1 MNRHI
6 RQVKELED
14 DIAAITQ
21 QMTLATRVTDLAK
34 QASVFVFLIKFWC
47 DKTQCV

>member
-21 QMTLATRVTDLAK
+21 QMTLATRVTWRSK
-34 QASVFVFLIKFWC
+34 QVFLFS
-47 DKTQCV
+47 